1 MEDKRKKDEEEVK
14 DEEVKDIDVE
24 DKEEN
29 EEGDIPYDRFKEVND
44 ERKELKDKLKKLEEA
59 ENSTE
64 TELEQMKS
72 KLQEKDIK
80 TSLTLTALQ
89 KGIREDALED
99 FIKLADRDSI
109 TVDEDGKVQG
119 VEELVDNYKEKKS
132 YLFNSNSPDKAGSEF
147 KGNDYSKSNVDSI
160 KKIMGI
166 K

>member
-1 MEDKRKKDEEEVK
+1 MEDEKKTNEEEVV
-14 DEEVKDIDVE
+14 EEEIKQDNT

-29 EEGDIPYDRFKEVND
+29 NDPIPYDRFKEVND
-44 ERKELKDKLKKLEEA
+44 KKKELEKKLKELEEA
-59 ENSTE
+59 EDSTE

-72 KLQEKDIK
+72 KMQEKDIK
-80 TSLTLTALQ
+80 ASLTLTALQ

-99 FIKLADRDSI
+99 FMKLAQDNEQVK
-109 TVDEDGKVQG
+109 VDEEGVHG
-119 VEELVDNYKEKKS
+119 VEELVEDFKENKK
-132 YLFNSNSPDKAGSEF
+132 YLFNVDAPSKAGSEF